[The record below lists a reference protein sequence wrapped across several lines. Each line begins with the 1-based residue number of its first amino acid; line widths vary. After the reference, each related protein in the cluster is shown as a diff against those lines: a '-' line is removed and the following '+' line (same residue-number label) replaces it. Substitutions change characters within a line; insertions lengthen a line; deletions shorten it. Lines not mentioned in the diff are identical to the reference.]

1 MGDQKCYR
9 YEQNGA
15 VLMLTFDYNPTT
27 RKLLLNTED
36 LNLFNRIRKHFS
48 VVNDAARY
56 GRRYGRYIPHRKY
69 AITTAGACEI
79 GLYWEIKKFLGK
91 EETAVSDKLQKV
103 LKVGKDIPL
112 YKDFAFDLREYQ
124 EDVVKKALKIGRGTC
139 VLGTGAGKTFTTAAL
154 IENYYRDSKDRDTF
168 KCIVLVPDLGL
179 VTQTYDEFLNCGI
192 SFKLTKWT
200 GKTKPD
206 LTANVIICNIGIV
219 QSRFEEN
226 DWLKHI
232 DLFIVDECHKIKASN
247 KISKIV
253 SRVRTPNKYGFTGTL
268 PENNLDRWSIIGK
281 LGPVIYEK
289 TSYELRLED
298 YLANVAV
305 KVLNLEYNTPP
316 PYNTNNYYREEL
328 DFIYESA
335 FRNDFLT
342 KLCDKL
348 DNNTLILVN
357 HIKHGELLEEYLNTL
372 LNKQVYFIRGEVEVE
387 KREKIKK
394 IMETDTNVVCIAISA
409 IFSTGI
415 NIKNLHNIIFASGGK
430 SFIRTVQ
437 SIGRGL
443 RKHTLKS
450 KLLIFDVG
458 DRLRYGIRHCEKRKE
473 IYDTEKIKYT
483 ETNIVEKQ

>member
-1 MGDQKCYR
+1 M
-9 YEQNGA
+9 
-15 VLMLTFDYNPTT
+15 VTFDYNPST
-27 RKLLLNTED
+27 RKLLLKTED
-36 LNLFNRIRKHFS
+36 LDLFNRVREHFS
-48 VVNDAARY
+48 IVNDAARY
-56 GRRYGRYIPHRKY
+56 GRRYGRYIPPRKY
-69 AITTAGACEI
+69 AITGAGACEI

-91 EETAVSDKLQKV
+91 KETTTSDKLQKV
-103 LKVGKDIPL
+103 LKVGKDIEL
-112 YKDFAFDLREYQ
+112 YKEFAFDLREYQ
-124 EDVVKKALKIGRGTC
+124 EDVVNKALKIGRGTC

-154 IENYYRDSKDRDTF
+154 IENYFRDSSDKDTF

-179 VTQTYDEFLNCGI
+179 VTQTYDEFLNCGTT
-192 SFKLTKWT
+192 FKITKWT

-219 QSRFEEN
+219 QSRFEQN

-232 DLFIVDECHKIKASN
+232 DLLIVDECHKIKA
-247 KISKIV
+247 
-253 SRVRTPNKYGFTGTL
+253 
-268 PENNLDRWSIIGK
+268 SIIGK

-289 TSYELRLED
+289 TSYELRIED

-305 KVLNLEYNTPP
+305 KVLNLEYNTVPR
-316 PYNTNNYYREEL
+316 YDTDDHYRGEL
-328 DFIYESA
+328 DFIYESP
-335 FRNDFLT
+335 FRNEFVT

-357 HIKHGELLEEYLNTL
+357 HIKHGELLKEYLDTL
-372 LNKQVYFIRGEVEVE
+372 KNKQVYFIRGEVDVE
-387 KREKIKK
+387 ERDKIKK

-443 RKHTLKS
+443 RKHNLKS
-450 KLLIFDVG
+450 KLIIFDIC

-473 IYDTEKIKYT
+473 IYEKEKIKFT
-483 ETNIVEKQ
+483 ETNIIEK